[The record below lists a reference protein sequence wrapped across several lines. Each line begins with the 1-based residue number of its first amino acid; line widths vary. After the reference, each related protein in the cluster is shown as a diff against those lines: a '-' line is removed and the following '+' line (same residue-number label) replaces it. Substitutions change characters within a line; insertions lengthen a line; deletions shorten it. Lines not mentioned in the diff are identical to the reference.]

1 MAGDRLVLEVEAAL
15 FSSGSPVGVDDLA
28 ETTGRS
34 PADVRDALQ
43 DLREDYADRT
53 TALEVAPAGEKWTMQ
68 VETGYAEQ
76 VRDLAPME
84 VPDKVL
90 KTLALVAYH
99 QPILQS
105 DLQTMV
111 GSKVYDHVRE
121 LSNLGLVRKRRH
133 ERTYELRTTDK
144 FPEYFGLD
152 TTDPEEIRRSLAEAV
167 GLPEGVAREAGPEDH
182 RGDPPQARLDEAVER
197 DPDEAEAPDPDEA
210 GPEDAGDPDGGEVDP
225 EEDEAVE
232 PGRGETGPDEAEPA
246 EGEAPAE
253 EPDEPGDASRD
264 DAAPPEGGAGDDPVD
279 AGDPAAEEGEPAEA
293 AEPDDEP
300 APGEDGEESLEEA
313 DGPADAE
320 ADDGAARDEAV
331 AAPE

>member
-15 FSSGSPVGVDDLA
+15 FSSGDPVGVDDLV

-34 PADVRDALQ
+34 AADVRDALR
-43 DLREDYADRT
+43 DLREDYDDRT

-68 VETGYAEQ
+68 VETGYADQ

-99 QPILQS
+99 QPVLQS

-152 TTDPEEIRRSLAEAV
+152 TTDPEEIRASLAEAV
-167 GLPEGVAREAGPEDH
+167 GLPDAVAGEAGPEDH
-182 RGDPPQARLDEAVER
+182 RGDPPQTRLGETVDPDLDEAG
-197 DPDEAEAPDPDEA
+197 A
-210 GPEDAGDPDGGEVDP
+210 GEDGTPDGGSDESGDAPRDAPAP
-225 EEDEAVE
+225 EEPGGEAGEAVD
-232 PGRGETGPDEAEPA
+232 ETD
-246 EGEAPAE
+246 EGEP
-253 EPDEPGDASRD
+253 PG
-264 DAAPPEGGAGDDPVD
+264 AAQPVEDGAGPKGDGEDDV
-279 AGDPAAEEGEPAEA
+279 AEEGRE
-293 AEPDDEP
+293 
-300 APGEDGEESLEEA
+300 EDGGAEE
-313 DGPADAE
+313 G
-320 ADDGAARDEAV
+320 DGAPRDEAV